1 MSEQNRSEVAL
12 RFLAL
17 NGEHPMT
24 KADDAYVDEY
34 FVPLA
39 RLCAQHGR
47 EIDAVRVD
55 MLAGRL
61 PLPGYLRSD
70 GTEMVPPDLFDL
82 ADRAGGLDDLPAWF
96 QSHWEDEKQGASEW
110 ADYLSGQYVCLR
122 EQAPHAI
129 QRKDAVLALLT
140 DELAAPQPDQQAW
153 RNHVA
158 DLVDELDALEL
169 PFTAY
174 DRLRFGGPVTRDV
187 YIDDVRAKFGL
198 PVPERFRWLED
209 ADNPRTTAWVA
220 DQDSRFTTAAAAWPS
235 RAGILADLVA
245 LTAFDHLTSPIIG
258 GDVPYLTWRTP
269 DGEFPRLVA
278 VTGEQVQVVFEPTD
292 GARLGY
298 FAPSTDGRLVAYQV
312 AVDGSEEFTL
322 RIKDLASD
330 ADLPESLPGC
340 RYASVSWLPGTDTF
354 YYTHPARTA
363 PEAPRVYRHR
373 VGTEFADDPEIFG
386 ADLVDADDLDIAV
399 APDGSTVVVSATS
412 GLSVNNQLWIGSA
425 TDNPEF
431 TRLTVADNGWTGV
444 WPGRRGRLYLLTDDK
459 APRNQLLVL
468 DAPAADP
475 SGVVAEDR
483 RAMPGAPTVEP
494 RCLVPEDERAT
505 LESFAVLDENGA
517 APEILAL
524 WSSEGTSR
532 VTRHDL
538 ASGRVLGQ
546 VPLPGNGV
554 ITEFTFGDGSADQVW
569 FTYSDRVTPE
579 TVYTYR
585 RGADRSVAWLTPTQ
599 VDAPDVEI
607 STEDYLSAD
616 GTPVR
621 LLLVRPADAPDGP
634 LPTIL
639 EGYGAF
645 GVAQVPE
652 YYAAALAWARQGGLF
667 AVAGVRGG
675 GEYGE
680 DWHRAGMRR
689 NKQRGIDDFITAARH
704 LIDTGRTEPARLG
717 AFGQSAGGLLVAAAM
732 TQRPDLFGAVA
743 CTAAPLDMARYELSG
758 FGAYWVEEFGSRD
771 DPEDL
776 AVLLGYSPFH
786 QVREVGYPAVLLST
800 FEQDSRVDPLHARK
814 MCAALQAVGASALL
828 RRDAAA
834 GHGERDR
841 TGRLAYFADVLAF
854 LQHELRPGAKLTK
867 PAI

>member
-1 MSEQNRSEVAL
+1 MSEQYRSDVAR

-24 KADDAYVDEY
+24 EADDTYVDEY

-39 RLCAQHGR
+39 RLCADRGR
-47 EIDAVRVD
+47 ELDAVRAD
-55 MLAGRL
+55 MLAERL

-96 QSHWEDEKQGASEW
+96 QAHWADEKQGASEW

-122 EQAPHAI
+122 EQAPHTI
-129 QRKDAVLALLT
+129 QRKDAVLALLI
-140 DELAAPQPDQQAW
+140 DELAAPQPEQQSW

-158 DLVDELDALEL
+158 ELVDELDALEL

-187 YIDDVRAKFGL
+187 YIDDVRVKFGL

-220 DQDSRFTTAAAAWPS
+220 DEDTRFTAAAATWPA
-235 RAGILADLVA
+235 RADILADMFA
-245 LTAFDHLTSPIIG
+245 LTAFDHLTAPVIG
-258 GDVPYLTWRTP
+258 GDIPYLTWRTP

-278 VTGEQVQVVFEPTD
+278 VTGERVQVVFEPAD
-292 GARLGY
+292 GARLGC

-322 RIKDLASD
+322 RITNLATG
-330 ADLPESLPGC
+330 AELPESLPGC
-340 RYASVSWLPGTDTF
+340 RYASVAWLPGTDAF
-354 YYTHPARTA
+354 YYTHTARTA
-363 PEAPRVYRHR
+363 PDEPRVYRHR
-373 VGTEFADDPEIFG
+373 VGTDFAGDPEIFG
-386 ADLVDADDLDIAV
+386 VDLVGADDLDIAV

-412 GLSVNNQLWIGSA
+412 GLLAGNQLWIGST

-431 TRLTVADNGWTGV
+431 TRLSVADNGWTGV
-444 WPGRRGRLYLLTDDK
+444 WPGRLGRLYLLTDDT
-459 APRNQLLVL
+459 APRNRLLVL
-468 DAPAADP
+468 DAPTAQ
-475 SGVVAEDR
+475 
-483 RAMPGAPTVEP
+483 P
-494 RCLVPEDERAT
+494 RCVIPEDERAT
-505 LESFAVLDENGA
+505 LESFAVLDENGPT
-517 APEILAL
+517 PEVLAL
-524 WSSEGTSR
+524 WSDEGTSTI
-532 VTRHDL
+532 TRYDL
-538 ASGRVLGQ
+538 LSGRVLGQ

-554 ITEFTFGDGSADQVW
+554 IAEFTFGDGSANQVW

-579 TVYTYR
+579 TVYTHR
-585 RGADRSVAWLTPTQ
+585 RGADRSVPWLTPAQ
-599 VDAPDVEI
+599 IDAPDVEV
-607 STEDYLSAD
+607 STEDYVSTD

-621 LLLVRPADAPDGP
+621 LLLVRPTAAPPGP

-667 AVAGVRGG
+667 AVACVRGG
-675 GEYGE
+675 GEHGE

-689 NKQRGIDDFITAARH
+689 NKQRGIDDFGAAARH
-704 LIDTGRTEPARLG
+704 LIDTGCTEPARLG

-758 FGAYWVEEFGSRD
+758 FGPYWVEEFGSRQ
-771 DPEDL
+771 DPGDL
-776 AVLLGYSPFH
+776 AVLLGYSPLH

-814 MCAALQAVGASALL
+814 MCAALQAVGAPALL

-854 LQHELRPGAKLTK
+854 LHHNLTK
-867 PAI
+867 PTT